1 MGLPAPSAVLT
12 AVARL
17 VAESRSVR
25 DVVTGLATILRDA
38 IPFEELHVLRFDRAE
53 SFELYS
59 ADPFGS
65 LNVTARRIAGPGAL
79 TDAAVGDARS
89 RLVCTVRQGP
99 LVRGA
104 LWLTSTTWVP
114 GMRYYGPIAS
124 CPKKDSSWTTS
135 TSTAFTISRRTRG
148 TC

>member
-99 LVRGA
+99 QVLPSASPAPRPSFPAPPAPLAVHGA
-104 LWLTSTTWVP
+104 EP
-114 GMRYYGPIAS
+114 
-124 CPKKDSSWTTS
+124 
-135 TSTAFTISRRTRG
+135 
-148 TC
+148 